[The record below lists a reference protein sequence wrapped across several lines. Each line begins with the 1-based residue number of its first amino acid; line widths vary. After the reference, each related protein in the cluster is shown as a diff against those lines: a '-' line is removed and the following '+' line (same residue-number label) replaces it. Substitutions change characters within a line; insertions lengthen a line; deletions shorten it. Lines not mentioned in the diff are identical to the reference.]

1 MKLSPK
7 TTQSNSK
14 KVAIISVLVF
24 TSIFIAFDI
33 SPIGGSN
40 LRLYSKW
47 MSCGVRPFQDEGLL
61 EGEVIHYSSAPVFEI
76 FRGSSTSFFCS
87 EREAELAGYSANKY
101 QYDFP
106 HLNVE
111 ERKAVMRKYQ

>member
-1 MKLSPK
+1 
-7 TTQSNSK
+7 
-14 KVAIISVLVF
+14 
-24 TSIFIAFDI
+24 
-33 SPIGGSN
+33 
-40 LRLYSKW
+40 

-106 HLNVE
+106 HLSAE
-111 ERKAVMRKYQ
+111 ERGAVMEKYR